1 MDRQELKTVL
11 AELLEETTGETYPEV
26 TEDQSLMEGL
36 GLDSV
41 DMFSLVVEVQTKFK
55 IKIASEELMTIVT
68 VGDILNLLEAK
79 LASANAAGPGTA
91 TAA

>member
-1 MDRQELKTVL
+1 MDRQELKTIL
-11 AELLEETTGETYPEV
+11 AGLLEETTGESYPEV
-26 TEDQSLMEGL
+26 TEDQNLMEGL

-55 IKIASEELMTIVT
+55 VKIASDELMTIVT

-79 LASANAAGPGTA
+79 LASTATSGPGAANAA
-91 TAA
+91 

>member
-1 MDRQELKTVL
+1 MDRQELKTIL
-11 AELLEETTGETYPEV
+11 AGLLEETTGETYAEV
-26 TEDQSLMEGL
+26 TEDQTLMEGL

-55 IKIASEELMTIVT
+55 VKIASEELTSIVT

-79 LASANAAGPGTA
+79 LATTAASGPGAANAA
-91 TAA
+91 